1 MRNMKSKMMKM
12 NLETSEISAK
22 RMMMSQLKVSG
33 TLTSQII
40 QNLNLN
46 QPIKNLMMKGVSVT
60 SMRQL
65 NHKNKPPKVQL
76 KIRAS

>member
-1 MRNMKSKMMKM
+1 MKSKMMKM

-22 RMMMSQLKVSG
+22 RMMMSQVKVSG

-46 QPIKNLMMKGVSVT
+46 QPIKNLMMKGVSAT

-65 NHKNKPPKVQL
+65 NYKNKPPKVQL

>member
-1 MRNMKSKMMKM
+1 MRNMKSKMMKI
-12 NLETSEISAK
+12 NLEISENSAK
-22 RMMMSQLKVSG
+22 RMMMNQLKVSG

-46 QPIKNLMMKGVSVT
+46 QYIKNLMMKGVSAT

-65 NHKNKPPKVQL
+65 NYKNKPKPPKV
-76 KIRAS
+76 

>member
-1 MRNMKSKMMKM
+1 MRNVKSKMMKI
-12 NLETSEISAK
+12 NLETSGNSAK
-22 RMMMSQLKVSG
+22 RMMMNQLKVSG

-46 QPIKNLMMKGVSVT
+46 QYIKNLMMKGVSAT

-65 NHKNKPPKVQL
+65 NYKNKPKPPKV
-76 KIRAS
+76 